1 MNLSS
6 SWYKKA
12 APIFT
17 AKKSKSI
24 LHDFFIYGKEGLTIN
39 PYIGCH
45 HRCGY
50 CYATYEWSSEFY
62 DRIHAKINATDLL
75 SQQIQSYKGNIIHPV
90 MIASATDAYQPAEL
104 KYSLTR
110 KCVEVLQEFEIPYYI
125 FTKSSLIERDLE
137 LHTRYSHNCFVVWSI
152 TTNNENIKR
161 IVEPGTPPSKSVY
174 KVIEKFCKSGIKCVV
189 NIDPI
194 LPLITDSKED
204 ITNIIDTAND
214 IGVKYVSGA
223 ILRLR
228 YDIWERMKYILHILN
243 IDNSINFYEKIFKFK
258 DPINFKKNLN
268 AEREYT
274 ESIMMFLENELEKRN
289 IKFGYPK
296 LNIKKL
302 TPSSAYSLK
311 NKKNIVSL
319 MDFME

>member
-24 LHDFFIYGKEGLTIN
+24 LHDFFVYGKEGLTIN
-39 PYIGCH
+39 PYNGCH

-62 DRIHAKINATDLL
+62 DHIYAKINATDLL
-75 SQQIQSYKGNIIHPV
+75 SQQIQSCKGNIIHPV

-204 ITNIIDTAND
+204 IANIIDSAND

-228 YDIWERMKYILHILN
+228 YDIWERMKYILQILN
-243 IDNSINFYEKIFKFK
+243 IENSINFYENIFKFK

>member
-24 LHDFFIYGKEGLTIN
+24 LHDFFVYGKEGLTIN
-39 PYIGCH
+39 PYTGCH

-62 DRIHAKINATDLL
+62 DRIYAKINATDLL

-204 ITNIIDTAND
+204 IANIIDTAND

-228 YDIWERMKYILHILN
+228 YDIWERIKYILHILN

-296 LNIKKL
+296 LNIKNL
-302 TPSSAYSLK
+302 TPSSAYSSK

>member
-24 LHDFFIYGKEGLTIN
+24 LHDFFVYGKEGLTIN
-39 PYIGCH
+39 PYNGCH

-62 DRIHAKINATDLL
+62 DHIYAKINATDLL
-75 SQQIQSYKGNIIHPV
+75 SQQIQSCKGNIIHPV

-204 ITNIIDTAND
+204 IANIIDTAND

-274 ESIMMFLENELEKRN
+274 ESIMMFLVNELEKRN

>member
-24 LHDFFIYGKEGLTIN
+24 LHDFFVYGKEGLTIN
-39 PYIGCH
+39 PYNGCH

-62 DRIHAKINATDLL
+62 DRIYAKINATDLL

-137 LHTRYSHNCFVVWSI
+137 LHTRYSHNCFLVWSI

-204 ITNIIDTAND
+204 IANIIDTAND

>member
-24 LHDFFIYGKEGLTIN
+24 LHDFFVYGKEGLTIN
-39 PYIGCH
+39 PYNGCH

-62 DRIHAKINATDLL
+62 DHIYAKINATDLL
-75 SQQIQSYKGNIIHPV
+75 SQQIQSRKGNIIHPV

-204 ITNIIDTAND
+204 ITNIIDSAND

>member
-24 LHDFFIYGKEGLTIN
+24 LHDFFVYGKEGLTIN
-39 PYIGCH
+39 PYNGCH

-62 DRIHAKINATDLL
+62 DHIYAKINATDLL
-75 SQQIQSYKGNIIHPV
+75 SQQIQSCKGNIIHPV

-204 ITNIIDTAND
+204 IANIIDSAND

-274 ESIMMFLENELEKRN
+274 GSIMMFLENELEKRN

>member
-24 LHDFFIYGKEGLTIN
+24 LHDFFVYGKEGLTIN
-39 PYIGCH
+39 PYNGCH

-62 DRIHAKINATDLL
+62 DHIYAKINATDLL
-75 SQQIQSYKGNIIHPV
+75 SQQIQSCKGNIIHPV

-204 ITNIIDTAND
+204 IANIIDSAND

-289 IKFGYPK
+289 IKFGCPK

>member
-24 LHDFFIYGKEGLTIN
+24 LHDFFVYGKEGLTIN
-39 PYIGCH
+39 PYNGCH

-62 DRIHAKINATDLL
+62 DHIYAKINATDLL
-75 SQQIQSYKGNIIHPV
+75 SQQIQSRKGNIIHPV

-137 LHTRYSHNCFVVWSI
+137 LHTRHSHNCFVVWSI

-204 ITNIIDTAND
+204 ITNIIDSAND

>member
-24 LHDFFIYGKEGLTIN
+24 LHDFFVYGKEGLTIN
-39 PYIGCH
+39 PYNGCH

-62 DRIHAKINATDLL
+62 DRIYAKINATDLL

-204 ITNIIDTAND
+204 IANIIDTAND

-274 ESIMMFLENELEKRN
+274 ESIMIFLENELEKRN

-296 LNIKKL
+296 LHIKKL

>member
-24 LHDFFIYGKEGLTIN
+24 LHDFFVYGKEGLTIN
-39 PYIGCH
+39 PYTGCH

-62 DRIHAKINATDLL
+62 DRIYAKINATDLL
-75 SQQIQSYKGNIIHPV
+75 SQQIQSYKGNVIHPV

-204 ITNIIDTAND
+204 IANIIDSAND

-274 ESIMMFLENELEKRN
+274 ESIMMFLVNELEKRN

-311 NKKNIVSL
+311 NKKI
-319 MDFME
+319 

>member
-24 LHDFFIYGKEGLTIN
+24 LHDFFVYGKEGLTIN
-39 PYIGCH
+39 PYNGCH

-62 DRIHAKINATDLL
+62 DRIYAKINATDLL

-204 ITNIIDTAND
+204 IANIIDSAND

>member
-1 MNLSS
+1 
-6 SWYKKA
+6 
-12 APIFT
+12 
-17 AKKSKSI
+17 
-24 LHDFFIYGKEGLTIN
+24 
-39 PYIGCH
+39 
-45 HRCGY
+45 
-50 CYATYEWSSEFY
+50 
-62 DRIHAKINATDLL
+62 
-75 SQQIQSYKGNIIHPV
+75 

-204 ITNIIDTAND
+204 IANIIDTAND

-302 TPSSAYSLK
+302 TLSSAYSLK

>member
-24 LHDFFIYGKEGLTIN
+24 LHDFFVYGKEGLTIN
-39 PYIGCH
+39 PYNGCH

-62 DRIHAKINATDLL
+62 DHIYAKINATDLL

-204 ITNIIDTAND
+204 IANIIDTAND

>member
-24 LHDFFIYGKEGLTIN
+24 LHDFFVYGKEGLTIN
-39 PYIGCH
+39 PYNGCH

-62 DRIHAKINATDLL
+62 DHIYAKINATDLL
-75 SQQIQSYKGNIIHPV
+75 SQQIQSCKGNIIHPV

-110 KCVEVLQEFEIPYYI
+110 KCVEVLQEFESPYYI

-204 ITNIIDTAND
+204 IANIIDSAND

>member
-24 LHDFFIYGKEGLTIN
+24 LHDFFVYGKEGLTIN
-39 PYIGCH
+39 PYNGCH

-62 DRIHAKINATDLL
+62 DHIYAKINATDLL
-75 SQQIQSYKGNIIHPV
+75 SQQIQSCKGNIIHPV

-204 ITNIIDTAND
+204 IANIIDSAND

-228 YDIWERMKYILHILN
+228 YDIWERMKYILHILH

>member
-24 LHDFFIYGKEGLTIN
+24 LHDFFVYGKEGLTIN
-39 PYIGCH
+39 PYNGCH

-50 CYATYEWSSEFY
+50 CYATYEWSNEFY
-62 DRIHAKINATDLL
+62 DHIYAKINATDLL

-174 KVIEKFCKSGIKCVV
+174 KVIEKFCKSGIKYVV

-204 ITNIIDTAND
+204 ITNIIDSAND

-243 IDNSINFYEKIFKFK
+243 IENSINFYENIFKFR

>member
-1 MNLSS
+1 MNLS
-6 SWYKKA
+6 SWYKKS
-12 APIFT
+12 APIYT
-17 AKKSKSI
+17 AKESKSI
-24 LHDFFIYGKEGLTIN
+24 LHDFFVYGKEGLTIN
-39 PYIGCH
+39 PYNGCQ

-50 CYATYEWSSEFY
+50 CYATYEWSQEFY
-62 DRIHAKINATDLL
+62 DHIYAKINATDLL
-75 SQQIQSYKGNIIHPV
+75 SKQIQSWKGNIINPV

-161 IVEPGTPPSKSVY
+161 IVEPGTPPSKSVF
-174 KVIEKFCKSGIKCVV
+174 KVIEKFCKSDIKCVI

-194 LPLITDSKED
+194 LPLVTDSNED
-204 ITNIIDTAND
+204 IVNIIDSAND
-214 IGVKYVSGA
+214 VGVKYVSGA

-228 YDIWERMKYILHILN
+228 YDIWERMKYILQILN
-243 IDNSINFYEKIFKFK
+243 IDNSIKFYEKIYKFK
-258 DPINFKKNLN
+258 DPIQFKKNLN
-268 AEREYT
+268 TEREYS
-274 ESIMMFLENELEKRN
+274 EPIMMFVENELEKRN
-289 IKFGYPK
+289 MKFGYPK
-296 LNIKKL
+296 LNIKKISS
-302 TPSSAYSLK
+302 PSFLK

-319 MDFME
+319 VDFMK

>member
-24 LHDFFIYGKEGLTIN
+24 LHDFFVYGKEGLTIN

-62 DRIHAKINATDLL
+62 DRIYAKINATDLL

-204 ITNIIDTAND
+204 LANIIDTAND

>member
-24 LHDFFIYGKEGLTIN
+24 LHDFFVYGKEGLTIN
-39 PYIGCH
+39 PYNGCH

-62 DRIHAKINATDLL
+62 DRIYAKINATDLL

-110 KCVEVLQEFEIPYYI
+110 KCVKVLQEFEIPYYI

-161 IVEPGTPPSKSVY
+161 IIEPGTPPSKSVY

-204 ITNIIDTAND
+204 IANIIDTAND

>member
-24 LHDFFIYGKEGLTIN
+24 LHDFFVYGKEGLTIN
-39 PYIGCH
+39 PYNGCH

-62 DRIHAKINATDLL
+62 DHIYAKINATDLL
-75 SQQIQSYKGNIIHPV
+75 SQQIQSCKGNIIHPV

-204 ITNIIDTAND
+204 IENIIDSAND

>member
-24 LHDFFIYGKEGLTIN
+24 LHDFFVYGKEGLTIN
-39 PYIGCH
+39 PYNGCH

-62 DRIHAKINATDLL
+62 DRIYAKINATDLL

-194 LPLITDSKED
+194 LPLIIDSKEN
-204 ITNIIDTAND
+204 IANIIDSAND

>member
-24 LHDFFIYGKEGLTIN
+24 LHDFFVYGKEGLTIN
-39 PYIGCH
+39 PYNGCH

-62 DRIHAKINATDLL
+62 DHIYAKINATDLL
-75 SQQIQSYKGNIIHPV
+75 SQQIQSCKGNIIHPV

-204 ITNIIDTAND
+204 IANIIDTAND

>member
-24 LHDFFIYGKEGLTIN
+24 LHDFFVYGKEGLTIN
-39 PYIGCH
+39 PYNGCH

-62 DRIHAKINATDLL
+62 DHIYAKINATDLL
-75 SQQIQSYKGNIIHPV
+75 SQQIQSRKGNIIHPV

-204 ITNIIDTAND
+204 IENIIDSAND

-243 IDNSINFYEKIFKFK
+243 IENSINFYENIFKFR

>member
-24 LHDFFIYGKEGLTIN
+24 LHDFFVYGKEGLTIN
-39 PYIGCH
+39 PYNGCH

-62 DRIHAKINATDLL
+62 DRIYAKINATDLL

-204 ITNIIDTAND
+204 IANIIDTAND